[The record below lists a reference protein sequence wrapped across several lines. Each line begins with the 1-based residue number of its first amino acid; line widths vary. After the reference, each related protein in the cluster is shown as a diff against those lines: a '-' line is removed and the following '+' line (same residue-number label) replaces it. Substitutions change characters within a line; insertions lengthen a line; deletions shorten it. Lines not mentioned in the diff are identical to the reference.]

1 MLQTTTLTFLKNL
14 KKNNTKEWF
23 DTNRKVYDAAKADF
37 AALVDHVIHDFGKKD
52 TSIASLQAKECIFRI
67 NRDVRFSKDKS
78 PYKTNMGASFSKG
91 GKKTMLAGYYVHLE
105 PGNSFAGGG
114 IYMPEADTVKKIRQ
128 EIDYCF
134 ADFSKILRSK
144 KFVTQFGDLEKSKE
158 MSLSREPKGYEKD
171 NPAIDY
177 LKLKS
182 WIATTPLTDED
193 LSGKNL
199 VKKITTVFEALQP
212 MIEFLNRAV
221 ETV

>member
-1 MLQTTTLTFLKNL
+1 MLQPSTLAFLKNL
-14 KKNNTKEWF
+14 KKHNTKEWF
-23 DTNRKVYDAAKADF
+23 DINRKVYESAKADF
-37 AALVDHVIHDFGKKD
+37 AALVDQIIHEFGKKD

-78 PYKTNMGASFSKG
+78 PYKTNMGASLSKG
-91 GKKTMLAGYYVHLE
+91 GKKSMLAGYYVHLE

-114 IYMPEADTVKKIRQ
+114 IYMPEADTIKKIRQ
-128 EIDYCF
+128 EIDYCYT
-134 ADFSKILRSK
+134 DFSKILRNK
-144 KFVTQFGDLEKSKE
+144 KFASQFGDLDKGKE
-158 MSLSREPKGYEKD
+158 VSLSREPKGYEKD

-182 WIATTPLTDED
+182 WIGTTPLTDED
-193 LSGKNL
+193 LSDKNL
-199 VKKITTVFEALQP
+199 SKKIISAFEALQP